1 MSHSRVNRTCETNK
15 HDMNKQVSN
24 QIKTKRMLKTRLQLP
39 RNQGVSLNPRQ
50 RRHFDECKSVVSD
63 IKMRVVVPTGI
74 DGSRSRGSVCS
85 GALASVERREMQRE

>member
-24 QIKTKRMLKTRLQLP
+24 QIKAKRMLKTRLQLP

-74 DGSRSRGSVCS
+74 DGTRSQGSTCS
-85 GALASVERREMQRE
+85 DTLASTERREVQRE

>member
-1 MSHSRVNRTCETNK
+1 
-15 HDMNKQVSN
+15 MNKQVSN
-24 QIKTKRMLKTRLQLP
+24 QIKAKRMLKTRLQLP

-74 DGSRSRGSVCS
+74 DGSRSQGSVCVS
-85 GALASVERREMQRE
+85 ALANMGRQEVRKE